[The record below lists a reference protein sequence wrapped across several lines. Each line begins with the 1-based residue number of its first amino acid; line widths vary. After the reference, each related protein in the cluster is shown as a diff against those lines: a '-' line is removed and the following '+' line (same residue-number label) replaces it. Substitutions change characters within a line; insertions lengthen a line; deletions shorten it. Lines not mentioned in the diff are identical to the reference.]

1 MHGIGVSLRPYIMHE
16 HMTKVTCILTV

>member
-1 MHGIGVSLRPYIMHE
+1 MHGIGVSLKPYIMHE